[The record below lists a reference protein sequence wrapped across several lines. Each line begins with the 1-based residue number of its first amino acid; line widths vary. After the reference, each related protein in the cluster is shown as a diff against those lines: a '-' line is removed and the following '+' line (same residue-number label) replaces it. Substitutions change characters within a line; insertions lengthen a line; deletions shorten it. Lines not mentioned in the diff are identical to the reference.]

1 MADDDIENTDGEIEF
16 PMDDDA
22 DTEVDASNPLSDIVD
37 LVVDGKASQAREA
50 IYAALYGKVGDRID
64 ELRPEV
70 RSGMVPT
77 DFGDEEPIDL
87 EADVDDSQE

>member
-1 MADDDIENTDGEIEF
+1 MADDDIEDMDGEIEF

-22 DTEVDASNPLSDIVD
+22 ETEVDASNPLTDIVD

-77 DFGDEEPIDL
+77 DFGDDVDL

>member
-1 MADDDIENTDGEIEF
+1 MDIDNEDENQEVEITSDEQTAERS
-16 PMDDDA
+16 DA
-22 DTEVDASNPLSDIVD
+22 ESIID
-37 LVVDGKASQAREA
+37 LVADGKASEAREA

-77 DFGDEEPIDL
+77 DFDDVDL